1 MDIAWNIEPSPR
13 GELEITDVNRHYL
26 AEGQLHVELLDRGTA
41 WLDTGTFDSLIAAGQ
56 FVQVIEQRQGQKIG
70 SLEEIAWEEGY
81 IDDEQLC
88 RLAAPLEKSGYGQY
102 LRSLVDHGRN

>member
-1 MDIAWNIEPSPR
+1 LAD
-13 GELEITDVNRHYL
+13 GE
-26 AEGQLHVELLDRGTA
+26 LHVELLDRGTA

-70 SLEEIAWEEGY
+70 SLEEIAWREGF
-81 IDDEQLC
+81 IDDDQLC

-102 LRSLVDHGRN
+102 LRSLVDRGRG